1 MGSLDKR
8 LSRLER
14 AFSRG
19 GDGREPGGEGRRFV
33 SGVLRAVGH
42 VRREPIDRGRP
53 YGYNAAILEDLHP
66 HQLAQYAAAL
76 RLLEHP
82 DAEEARAFLADR
94 GEYDLLRLVD
104 NVVGRVG
111 DLRGSEA

>member
-1 MGSLDKR
+1 

-53 YGYNAAILEDLHP
+53 YGYNAAILEAFILTNSRSTP
-66 HQLAQYAAAL
+66 R
-76 RLLEHP
+76 RLGSSNIRTP
-82 DAEEARAFLADR
+82 R
-94 GEYDLLRLVD
+94 RLVRSWRI
-104 NVVGRVG
+104 VGSTTYYG
-111 DLRGSEA
+111 L